1 MARRAGLTDADR
13 AAWADYASHVIP
25 LPGRVRPAR
34 TPEPA
39 AAALPAEPAAPGAA
53 SAARHRP
60 PARAMPGLCVGDQ
73 TPGVDNATWR
83 RLRTGQLPAA
93 RRLDLHG
100 YTAQRAFL
108 ALSHFLKVAHA
119 DHVRCVE
126 VITGRGATE
135 GGGVLRRELPLWL
148 NLPDLRPM
156 VLAVTHPHPG
166 NPGSVRLLLR
176 RPRS

>member
-1 MARRAGLTDADR
+1 MRRRSDAGCGQCDLATPANRPVAR
-13 AAWADYASHVIP
+13 S
-25 LPGRVRPAR
+25 
-34 TPEPA
+34 
-39 AAALPAEPAAPGAA
+39 
-53 SAARHRP
+53 
-60 PARAMPGLCVGDQ
+60 
-73 TPGVDNATWR
+73 
-83 RLRTGQLPAA
+83 
-93 RRLDLHG
+93 
-100 YTAQRAFL
+100 
-108 ALSHFLKVAHA
+108 
-119 DHVRCVE
+119 E